1 MQFASPL
8 PWWLVVVVMAAVG
21 GISFLAYRRPLV
33 PLSASQR
40 ATLMT
45 LRIAALA
52 AVIFF
57 LCRPMLLLPPAASG
71 DVIVPVLVDVSR
83 SMRIPDADG
92 KARIDSAAAILRTEM
107 LPALAQHG
115 RPELIA
121 VGDTTTGAN
130 PDTLLADA
138 RRTDLSGAVSV
149 IRDRYRGR
157 RVAGI
162 VLLSDGGD
170 TGQQGS
176 LARPPQ
182 GPPVFTI
189 GLGSVDGVPDR
200 EVLGI
205 DAGNPRLDQASVD
218 LRVSA
223 VSHKF
228 GRAPFQLRVLAN
240 GQLLDSR
247 RIVPAAD
254 GSPIE
259 ELFTVSPDPLKATV
273 YTAEIAAEPG
283 EAIAENN
290 SRSVLVSPAGRK
302 RRLLVLEGAP
312 GYDHSFLARAL
323 ASDPGL
329 EIDTVVRKGKN
340 EESSDT
346 FIVQAG
352 GGRASTLTSGFPAT
366 REALY
371 AYDALVIANIE
382 ADFFTSAQL
391 AMASEF
397 VSTRGGG
404 LLVMGGRS
412 FAQRGL
418 LGTPLEE
425 VLPLELNDRRGG
437 LQRASM
443 SDRMSGPQNSVVVTP
458 EGEHHPIM
466 RIGANPDQTRKLW
479 STLPALAS
487 SAPLGGPRPGATVL
501 ALTSSPSGG
510 VLPLIA
516 VQRYGRGRSMV
527 FAGEASWRWRM
538 MQVSTDRSYEFFWR
552 QAARWLSWDAPEQVS
567 IGMPDTAEPGDP
579 LEVTVDARDQA
590 FAAVPDAQVEA
601 TLTSPGGDTAP
612 LAVHLSS
619 EGPGRFVASI
629 TPERP
634 GLYRVHAEARR
645 GPSRLGASDRW
656 IYIGGNDR
664 EFSDPRLNEGFLRR
678 LARESGGQY
687 VQAADASRVVSWLQ
701 EAVPATA
708 EPERRDLWNEPWALL
723 LVIGLLSAEWVLRR
737 RWGLR

>member
-8 PWWLVVVVMAAVG
+8 PWWLVVVVVAAAG
-21 GISFLAYRRPLV
+21 GISFLAYRRPMA
-33 PLSASQR
+33 PLSAAQR
-40 ATLMT
+40 GTLMA
-45 LRIAALA
+45 LRLAALA
-52 AVIFF
+52 TIVFF
-57 LCRPMLLLPPAASG
+57 LCRPMVVLPPSASG

-83 SMRIPDADG
+83 SMRVADADG
-92 KARIDSAAAILRTEM
+92 AARIDSAAVLLKTQL
-107 LPALAQHG
+107 LPAIARHG
-115 RPELIA
+115 RPEVIA
-121 VGDTTTGAN
+121 VGDAAVEAE
-130 PDTLLADA
+130 PDALVADA
-138 RRTDLSGAVSV
+138 RHTDLSGAVSS

-162 VLLSDGGD
+162 VLLSDGAD

-176 LARPPQ
+176 PPGATQ

-189 GLGSVDGVPDR
+189 GMGSVDGVPDR

-247 RIVPAAD
+247 RMVPAAD
-254 GSPIE
+254 GSPME

-273 YTAEIAAEPG
+273 YTAEIAADPE
-283 EAIAENN
+283 ESVTENN
-290 SRSVLVSPAGRK
+290 SRSVLVSPPGRK
-302 RRLLVLEGAP
+302 RRLLALEGAP
-312 GYDHSFLARAL
+312 GYDHSFLTRAL

-340 EESSDT
+340 DEGLDT
-346 FIVQAG
+346 FIVQAA
-352 GGRASTLTSGFPAT
+352 GGRAATLTSGFPAT
-366 REALY
+366 RDALY
-371 AYDALVIANIE
+371 AYDAIMIANLE

-391 AMASEF
+391 GLVSEF

-458 EGEHHPIM
+458 EGEHHPVM
-466 RIGANPDQTRKLW
+466 RIGSNPDQTRKLW

-501 ALTSSPSGG
+501 ALTTSPSGA

-538 MQVSTDRSYEFFWR
+538 MQPSTDRSYEFFWR
-552 QAARWLSWDAPEQVS
+552 QVARWLSWDAPEQVS
-567 IGMPDTAEPGDP
+567 IGIPDTSEPGEP
-579 LEVTVDARDQA
+579 IEVTVDPRDA
-590 FAAVPDAQVEA
+590 GFAPVPDAQVEA
-601 TLTSPGGDTAP
+601 TLTSPGGETAP
-612 LAVHLSS
+612 LALHSS
-619 EGPGRFVASI
+619 SGGPGRFAASI

-645 GPSRLGASDRW
+645 GQAQLGASDRW

-664 EFSDPRLNEGFLRR
+664 EFADPRLNEGVLRR
-678 LARESGGQY
+678 LARESGGRY
-687 VQAADASRVVSWLQ
+687 VQASEASRVVSWLE
-701 EAVPATA
+701 EAVPETA
-708 EPERRDLWNEPWALL
+708 EPERRDLWHAPWAIL
-723 LVIGLLSAEWVLRR
+723 LVIGLLSAEWTLRR